1 MTCFSFLCGRRID
14 SSQES
19 QHMGRDD
26 EELGSI
32 QNVRCYTYRELR
44 NATEGFSTANKI
56 GEGGFGSVYKGRLKH
71 GRIAAIKVLS
81 AESRQGAK
89 EFLAEIQAMS
99 EIEHE
104 NLVKLYGCCV
114 EDNHRILVYNYLENN
129 SLAQTLLDGGHSHS
143 NIQFSWRTR
152 AKICVGVARG
162 LAFLHEEVKPYIVH
176 RDIKASNILLDKDLT
191 AKISDFGLAK
201 LIPDNE
207 THVST
212 RVAGTLYAVQ
222 TANTVYGVISTYGT
236 IAVAFAQCWSFSS
249 GKLYKLVEGYLAP
262 EYAIRGKLTRKADLY
277 SFGVL
282 LLEIV
287 SGRNNTNTRLPVE
300 EQYLLERTW
309 ELYERR
315 ELVSLVDA
323 SLNGDFN
330 ADEACKFLKIGL
342 LCTQDDP
349 NLRPSMSTVVKMLS
363 GRKNV
368 DERKI
373 TKPGLISD
381 FMDLKVR
388 APSSKT
394 KASAST
400 SFNVSSLSDNQDTS
414 ILTSENSS
422 SVTMTAFTELYNRS
436 I

>member
-56 GEGGFGSVYKGRLKH
+56 GEGGFGSVYKVTGRLKH

-129 SLAQTLLDGGHSHS
+129 SLAQTLLDG
-143 NIQFSWRTR
+143 
-152 AKICVGVARG
+152 
-162 LAFLHEEVKPYIVH
+162 
-176 RDIKASNILLDKDLT
+176 
-191 AKISDFGLAK
+191 
-201 LIPDNE
+201 
-207 THVST
+207 
-212 RVAGTLYAVQ
+212 
-222 TANTVYGVISTYGT
+222 
-236 IAVAFAQCWSFSS
+236 
-249 GKLYKLVEGYLAP
+249 
-262 EYAIRGKLTRKADLY
+262 
-277 SFGVL
+277 
-282 LLEIV
+282 
-287 SGRNNTNTRLPVE
+287 

>member
-1 MTCFSFLCGRRID
+1 MTCFSFFCGRWIN
-14 SSQES
+14 SSQDP
-19 QHMGRDD
+19 QHSRGDD

-32 QNVRCYTYRELR
+32 QNVRCYTYKELR

-71 GRIAAIKVLS
+71 GKIAAIKVLS
-81 AESRQGAK
+81 AESRQGVN
-89 EFLAEIQAMS
+89 EFLAEIKAMS

-129 SLAQTLLDGGHSHS
+129 SLAQTLLDGGRGRS

-152 AKICVGVARG
+152 TKICIGVARG

-201 LIPDNE
+201 LIPDNQ

-212 RVAGTLYAVQ
+212 RVAGTL
-222 TANTVYGVISTYGT
+222 
-236 IAVAFAQCWSFSS
+236 
-249 GKLYKLVEGYLAP
+249 GYLAP
-262 EYAIRGKLTRKADLY
+262 EYAIQGKLNRKADLY

-309 ELYERR
+309 ELFERR
-315 ELVSLVDA
+315 ELVALVDE
-323 SLNGDFN
+323 SLNGDFD
-330 ADEACKFLKIGL
+330 ADEACRVLKIGL

-349 NLRPSMSTVVKMLS
+349 NRRPSMSTVVKMLT
-363 GRKNV
+363 GLKNV
-368 DERKI
+368 DDSKI
-373 TKPGLISD
+373 TRPGLISD
-381 FMDLKVR
+381 FLDVKVR
-388 APSSKT
+388 SPCKT
-394 KASAST
+394 TASATTSSNVSLMTSDTSLST
-400 SFNVSSLSDNQDTS
+400 SEKSSRVTTTGFHGS
-414 ILTSENSS
+414 I
-422 SVTMTAFTELYNRS
+422 
-436 I
+436 

>member
-1 MTCFSFLCGRRID
+1 M
-14 SSQES
+14 E
-19 QHMGRDD
+19 
-26 EELGSI
+26 
-32 QNVRCYTYRELR
+32 
-44 NATEGFSTANKI
+44 
-56 GEGGFGSVYKGRLKH
+56 
-71 GRIAAIKVLS
+71 
-81 AESRQGAK
+81 
-89 EFLAEIQAMS
+89 EFLAEIKAMS

-152 AKICVGVARG
+152 TKICIGVARG
-162 LAFLHEEVKPYIVH
+162 LTFLHEEVKPYIVH

-201 LIPDNE
+201 LIPDNQ

-212 RVAGTLYAVQ
+212 RVAGTL
-222 TANTVYGVISTYGT
+222 
-236 IAVAFAQCWSFSS
+236 
-249 GKLYKLVEGYLAP
+249 GYLAP

-330 ADEACKFLKIGL
+330 AEEACRFLKIGL

-349 NLRPSMSTVVKMLS
+349 NLRPSMSTVVKMLT
-363 GRKNV
+363 GRKNF

-388 APSSKT
+388 APSKT

-400 SFNVSSLSDNQDTS
+400 SFNVSSGSDNQDTS